1 MAIHIEWIIKYASGC
16 ESLIDR
22 KRIKDEQ
29 VLLHST
35 KMDQENV
42 ILVFSSSLIDNIFSF
57 LRNDFQYI
65 VINVIKCTSHLTLKL
80 LKLKKIG
87 EVNLLS

>member
-1 MAIHIEWIIKYASGC
+1 MAIHIEWIIKCASGC

-22 KRIKDEQ
+22 KRIKDEH

-42 ILVFSSSLIDNIFSF
+42 VLVFLSILIDNIFIF
-57 LRNDFQYI
+57 LRNTD
-65 VINVIKCTSHLTLKL
+65 LEKL
-80 LKLKKIG
+80 MEDITFILGWYETFIT
-87 EVNLLS
+87 

>member
-1 MAIHIEWIIKYASGC
+1 MAIHIEWIIKCASGC

-22 KRIKDEQ
+22 KRIKDEH

-42 ILVFSSSLIDNIFSF
+42 VLVFYQFVLITFLFSYEI
-57 LRNDFQYI
+57 L
-65 VINVIKCTSHLTLKL
+65 
-80 LKLKKIG
+80 
-87 EVNLLS
+87 

>member
-1 MAIHIEWIIKYASGC
+1 MAIHIEWIIKCASGC

-22 KRIKDEQ
+22 KRIKDEH

-42 ILVFSSSLIDNIFSF
+42 VLVFF
-57 LRNDFQYI
+57 
-65 VINVIKCTSHLTLKL
+65 INFD
-80 LKLKKIG
+80 
-87 EVNLLS
+87 

>member
-42 ILVFSSSLIDNIFSF
+42 VLVFSSSLIDNIFS
-57 LRNDFQYI
+57 
-65 VINVIKCTSHLTLKL
+65 
-80 LKLKKIG
+80 
-87 EVNLLS
+87 LS

>member
-22 KRIKDEQ
+22 KRIKDEH

-42 ILVFSSSLIDNIFSF
+42 VLVFF
-57 LRNDFQYI
+57 
-65 VINVIKCTSHLTLKL
+65 INFD
-80 LKLKKIG
+80 
-87 EVNLLS
+87 